1 MLRPPGTAL
10 CLLLVGG
17 LFLPAIAQNASVRRV
32 QILGSRGAVEIEIE
46 ASDRLIPE
54 TQVLTGPDR
63 LVVDFPNARPGA
75 QLRSQSIDRGEIKSV
90 RVGLFQSTPP
100 ITRVVFDLKSP
111 QSYQVFPS
119 GRTVMIKV
127 TPAVEEAEG
136 VDYFPPVTRPGLVN
150 TSFPATS
157 FSATGVSAR
166 PLALQTG
173 PESKASLEVSFHDG
187 LLSIRANKASLSQ
200 VLFAVHQRTGA
211 EVAVAAGAEQEQVV
225 ADIAPGPAPEVLARL
240 LNGSRFNFLILSS
253 ATDPR
258 ALDRVILSPRG
269 EGAAGGPPPMQSSSD
284 DSDDDAPQPDA
295 GPQATVPQPRP
306 AAAQIQPGHQ
316 LPPGAPPEE
325 RGREDNSPD

>member
-1 MLRPPGTAL
+1 MLRPRGTAV
-10 CLLLVGG
+10 CLFLLGG
-17 LFLPAIAQNASVRRV
+17 LFLPSVAQNASVRRV
-32 QILGSRGAVEIEIE
+32 QVLNSKGAVEIEIE
-46 ASDRLIPE
+46 ASDRVIPQ

-63 LVVDFPNARPGA
+63 LVVDFPNATPGA
-75 QLRSQSIDRGEIKSV
+75 QLRSHSVDRGEIKSV
-90 RVGLFQSTPP
+90 RVGLFQSNPP

-127 TPAVEEAEG
+127 TAAAEEAEG

-157 FSATGVSAR
+157 LPATAVSMR
-166 PLALQTG
+166 PLETG
-173 PESKASLEVSFHDG
+173 PATKPSLDVSFRDG

-211 EVAVAAGAEQEQVV
+211 EVAITAGAEQEQVV

-240 LNGSRFNFLILSS
+240 LNGSRFNFLIVSS

-269 EGAAGGPPPMQSSSD
+269 ESAGSVPFPVQSSD
-284 DSDDDAPQPDA
+284 DSDDDAPQPVA
-295 GPQATVPQPRP
+295 GAQATPLQPQP
-306 AAAQIQPGHQ
+306 AAVQVQPGHQ
-316 LPPGAPPEE
+316 LPPGPPPEN
-325 RGREDNSPD
+325 RNPEDNNPD